1 MVDWRTAR
9 AGQGAQQDSAGG
21 GGAQSHLLLPHLVSH
36 GDELLP
42 QAQSRL
48 VLLGGGRGR
57 GGALDGDSV
66 LSGLVTVHV
75 DMSLQV
81 ELGREALPAAVAV
94 VDGLGPAGVSLL
106 TRAGLSL
113 SDDHRSPRHDW
124 NRLGPGH

>member
-48 VLLGGGRGR
+48 VLLSGGRGR

-81 ELGREALPAAVAV
+81 ELGREALPAAAAV
-94 VDGLGPAGVSLL
+94 VEVLHVVGIYAVGADDGVVGRVGGSVGSGGVQEP
-106 TRAGLSL
+106 LS
-113 SDDHRSPRHDW
+113 
-124 NRLGPGH
+124 